1 MLERA
6 SIAGGA
12 TVAVVLVVIISII
25 FYTYVRQQRKEQR
38 LARSVSIELL
48 AFIHLHFRVEIIFCF
63 ISLSFEQVTM
73 DRIQIRN
80 GGCSSCSSIGVC
92 RFGVAC
98 TKKSSIPPHQHCLHQ
113 FHLASGEKKMNN
125 PNLINIDAHHAQAFR
140 LTGLAFNPLG
150 NSNTSITILVNIFPL
165 GNSPNFLAKRMYAN
179 LITLFFSHFLGECP
193 FGKCD
198 DRR

>member
-1 MLERA
+1 MPSFWLLSFPSYFTHTSVNKGRNND
-6 SIAGGA
+6 SQGLFQLSFSPLF
-12 TVAVVLVVIISII
+12 TYI
-25 FYTYVRQQRKEQR
+25 FEWKSY
-38 LARSVSIELL
+38 
-48 AFIHLHFRVEIIFCF
+48 FCF